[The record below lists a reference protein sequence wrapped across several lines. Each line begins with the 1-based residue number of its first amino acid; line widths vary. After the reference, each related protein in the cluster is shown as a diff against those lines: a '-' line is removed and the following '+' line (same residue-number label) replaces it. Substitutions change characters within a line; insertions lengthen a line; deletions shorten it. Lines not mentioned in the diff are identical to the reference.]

1 MAPLLFL
8 PKGKCQFI
16 KIIFLMYLYPMF
28 SKWFGTKKNEEE
40 QDEAL
45 TSPNDCSFLATDL
58 HSHFIPGIDDGAQT
72 MEESIEMIRQM
83 KDLGY
88 KSIITTPHI
97 NYDHYPNT
105 SEGIL
110 NGLKEVHIA
119 LQEQGIDIPVK
130 AAAEYFI
137 DDYFIQ
143 ILDREPLLTITQN
156 QVLVEFSFAFQPVQL
171 FDILFKMQT
180 LSYRPIIAHPER
192 YIYFLDKP
200 EIYRELKDRGCL
212 LQMNML
218 SPSGYY
224 GPQIKKI
231 ADKILDQ
238 GLYDYCGTDMHNIR
252 HTETLRKFIQSKAFA
267 RIKQYPFK
275 NATIPLPNQVTDAST
290 NS

>member
-1 MAPLLFL
+1 
-8 PKGKCQFI
+8 
-16 KIIFLMYLYPMF
+16 MF
-28 SKWFGTKKNEEE
+28 SKWFGTKKQGDSAEE
-40 QDEAL
+40 QDAQ
-45 TSPNDCSFLATDL
+45 PADCSFLATDL

-72 MEESIEMIRQM
+72 IEESIEMIRRLIG
-83 KDLGY
+83 LGY

-110 NGLKEVHIA
+110 KGLQELHLA
-119 LQEQGIDIPVK
+119 LQEQGIKIPVR

-143 ILDREPLLTITQN
+143 ILDREPLMPITQN

-171 FDILFKMQT
+171 VDILFKMQT

-200 EIYRELKDRGCL
+200 DIYRELKDRGCL
-212 LQMNML
+212 LQMNIL
-218 SPSGYY
+218 SPAGYY

-231 ADKILDQ
+231 SEKIMEQ
-238 GLYDYCGTDMHNIR
+238 GLYDYCGTDMHNVR
-252 HTETLRKFIQSKAFA
+252 HADTLKKFMESKAFTA
-267 RIKQYPFK
+267 VKQYNFK
-275 NATIPLPNQVTDAST
+275 NASIPIPDDVPTET